1 MSKGIKLE
9 IWRQGDI
16 KRGGGDLKRFR
27 TIDGFHIN
35 LGFQSAGKPFQMKN
49 SVSGILLYS
58 FVYMYLKEIKL
69 KCLKKRHYIIHKD
82 GQCYSSEYVCM
93 YVKCLARKGFS
104 RSLQQAKIPN
114 WQTNNVDESIEVIK
128 IDYRNHKMRSKYSLL
143 HRILST
149 ICLLILYMNH
159 WTYSYRKKNTK
170 EIDYMYVYA
179 RTNPSSSNVHV
190 Q

>member
-1 MSKGIKLE
+1 
-9 IWRQGDI
+9 
-16 KRGGGDLKRFR
+16 
-27 TIDGFHIN
+27 
-35 LGFQSAGKPFQMKN
+35 MKN

-69 KCLKKRHYIIHKD
+69 KCLKKDTILSIKTD
-82 GQCYSSEYVCM
+82 NAIAVNMYVCM

-149 ICLLILYMNH
+149 ICLLILYMNIFL
-159 WTYSYRKKNTK
+159 SKKNTK